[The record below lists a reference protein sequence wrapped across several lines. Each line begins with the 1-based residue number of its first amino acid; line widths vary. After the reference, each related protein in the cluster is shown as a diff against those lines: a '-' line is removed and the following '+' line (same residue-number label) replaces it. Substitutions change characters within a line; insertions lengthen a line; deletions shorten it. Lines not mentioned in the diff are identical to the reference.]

1 MEGAGGREAGGGAPA
16 GLTFT
21 DRCNE
26 ITCFT
31 RHAHEERGRAAE
43 EGEVVVVAVV
53 EESRA
58 DGGLHRAHFS
68 PGPPSPLRGLRGVAS
83 ANVPA

>member
-1 MEGAGGREAGGGAPA
+1 MPELQRCQPYLRGRKWRGAGGGAPA
-16 GLTFT
+16 GLTFA

-43 EGEVVVVAVV
+43 EGEAVV

-58 DGGLHRAHFS
+58 DGGLHRAHPS
-68 PGPPSPLRGLRGVAS
+68 PGPPPRCVD
-83 ANVPA
+83 

>member
-1 MEGAGGREAGGGAPA
+1 MEAAGGGGGAGGGAPA

-31 RHAHEERGRAAE
+31 RHAHEEAE
-43 EGEVVVVAVV
+43 EGEVVVAVV

-58 DGGLHRAHFS
+58 DGGLHRAHLS
-68 PGPPSPLRGLRGVAS
+68 PGPPPRCVD
-83 ANVPA
+83 

>member
-1 MEGAGGREAGGGAPA
+1 MSTISKRQKVEGAGGGAGGGAPA

-43 EGEVVVVAVV
+43 EGEVVVV

-68 PGPPSPLRGLRGVAS
+68 PGPPPRCVD
-83 ANVPA
+83 